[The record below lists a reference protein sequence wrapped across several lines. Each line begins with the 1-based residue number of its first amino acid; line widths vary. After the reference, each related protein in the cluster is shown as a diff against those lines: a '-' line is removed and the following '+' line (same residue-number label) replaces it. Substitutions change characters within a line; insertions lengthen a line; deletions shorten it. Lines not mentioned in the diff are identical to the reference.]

1 MHHRRQKVFGNC
13 SSCLNV
19 VRLGSSSSIQLCGVV
34 EGLSGAK
41 LTLAAWL
48 ASCQLQQV
56 AVFRYQSKECEA
68 REPCSTG
75 HESSRSANIL
85 STLALRECVD
95 VTPSRTAADSWS
107 SNQGV

>member
-19 VRLGSSSSIQLCGVV
+19 VRLGFSSSIQLCGGV
-34 EGLSGAK
+34 EGLSDAK
-41 LTLAAWL
+41 LTLAASL

-68 REPCSTG
+68 RELCSTG
-75 HESSRSANIL
+75 H
-85 STLALRECVD
+85 
-95 VTPSRTAADSWS
+95 
-107 SNQGV
+107 